1 MDVTPATPAEII
13 VRTHSGPVFSRNA
26 AVVTPDQIEPSTPF
40 TGEYVVPEKTP
51 ENEWLPH
58 IERYRFA
65 GHVAP
70 GKVILDVACGT
81 GYGSDLLAGLA
92 AKQVIGGDA
101 SPEALSFANH
111 RFGRENLAFV
121 KLDGSRLPFRPSTF
135 DAVVSFETV
144 EHMKDP
150 AEFL

>member
-13 VRTHSGPVFSRNA
+13 VRTHSGPVFSRKAA
-26 AVVTPDQIEPSTPF
+26 AVTLPDEIERGTPF
-40 TGEYVVPEKTP
+40 TGEYVVPGKTP

-58 IERYRFA
+58 IGRYRFA
-65 GHVAP
+65 GNIAP

-92 AKQVIGGDA
+92 AKQVNGGDT

-111 RFGRENLAFV
+111 WFGRGNLAFS
-121 KLDGSRLPFRPSTF
+121 KCDGSGLPIPPYLIESLLTF
-135 DAVVSFETV
+135 LT
-144 EHMKDP
+144 
-150 AEFL
+150 

>member
-13 VRTHSGPVFSRNA
+13 VRTHSGPVFSRKAA
-26 AVVTPDQIEPSTPF
+26 AVTLPDEIERGTPF
-40 TGEYVVPEKTP
+40 TGEYVVPGKTP

-65 GHVAP
+65 GNIAP

-92 AKQVIGGDA
+92 AKEGIARDGLTQ
-101 SPEALSFANH
+101 ALSFPNH
-111 RFGRENLAFV
+111 
-121 KLDGSRLPFRPSTF
+121 PFRP
-135 DAVVSFETV
+135 
-144 EHMKDP
+144 
-150 AEFL
+150 